1 MIRLN
6 LSRRERY
13 IFIVA
18 VAFLGLAILYGLV
31 FRPFFRKWKGLD
43 SEIIAKSIEFKKGLR
58 LLKDKDVII
67 DQYNTYA
74 RSLKGMSEILSYI
87 EKEADSSGI
96 KTANIRPRPAIQKAF
111 YKEYVIELEIE
122 GDFPAINEFAAGL
135 IKLPAYISIK
145 KFDLRSTGEVSSRL
159 KGTLILSKPLI

>member
-13 IFIVA
+13 VFIVA
-18 VAFLGLAILYGLV
+18 VAFLGLAIVYGLV
-31 FRPFFRKWKGLD
+31 FRPFFRKWRSLD

-74 RSLKGMSEILSYI
+74 RSLKGMSEILGYI

-96 KTANIRPRPAIQKAF
+96 KTANIRPSPAIQQGL
-111 YKEYVIELEIE
+111 YKEYVIELQLE
-122 GDFPAINEFAAGL
+122 GDFSAINRFAAGL
-135 IKLPAYISIK
+135 IKSPAYISIK
-145 KFDLRSTGEVSSRL
+145 KFDLRGTGEVPSRL
-159 KGTLILSKPLI
+159 KGTLILSKPII